1 MVVALDGQIDI
12 DLVGRIDSFKKG
24 IRTSFDT
31 VPDAP
36 VSKFVLEMQGGKK
49 GLLENSRN
57 LCATTNRATVEMTGQ
72 NGIAHDSTPLLQS
85 KCGKKAKKKSKQ
97 HDAKKG

>member
-24 IRTSFDT
+24 IRTTFDT

-36 VSKFVLEMQGGKK
+36 VSKFILEMQGGKK

-57 LCATTNRATVEMTGQ
+57 LCNSVNRATVEMEGQ
-72 NGIAHDSTPLLQS
+72 NGRERSFQPVVRSAGC
-85 KCGKKAKKKSKQ
+85 KGGKAQK
-97 HDAKKG
+97 